1 MLSTEPAGTLRDE
14 IKTVCVTGDVPCVL
28 DMKEEHV
35 RHYHVQ
41 IVGIGLLG
49 IILAAG
55 CAGKGERI
63 DLKVPEASRAG
74 EKVVAMSS
82 ATIAIQPFED
92 SRTDRSHLGTRH
104 HLWGGES
111 HFSLPSGT
119 LGDATAQAFADYLK
133 GKGWNATVANGAA
146 GVDIT
151 ITGKLVDVSV
161 DATSG
166 IGQTTINA
174 KSRMVVQVHNH
185 ADGSQV
191 RETVTSAG
199 TNQVFWF
206 DPEDAQE
213 LLNELYNKN
222 FQKFV
227 TDTKLDGKILKLR

>member
-1 MLSTEPAGTLRDE
+1 MSDHR
-14 IKTVCVTGDVPCVL
+14 VT
-28 DMKEEHV
+28 KEGYV
-35 RHYHVQ
+35 RHYH

-49 IILAAG
+49 MILATG

-63 DLKVPEASRAG
+63 DLKVPMASGAD
-74 EKVVAMSS
+74 EKVVANNS
-82 ATIAIQPFED
+82 ATVAIQPFDD

-133 GKGWNATVANGAA
+133 GKGWNATVTNEAVGA
-146 GVDIT
+146 DMT
-151 ITGKLVDVSV
+151 ITGKLVDVGV
-161 DATSG
+161 DAKSG
-166 IGQTTINA
+166 IGQTTLNA
-174 KSRMVVQVHNH
+174 KSRMVVQVKNH
-185 ADGSQV
+185 TDGSQV
-191 RETVTSAG
+191 RETLTSAG

-222 FQKFV
+222 FEKFV
-227 TDTKLDGKILKLR
+227 ADTKLDGKILKLR